1 MRVRG
6 AWVLRIGVVTVA
18 VILALATG
26 VAGAGGGN
34 RVRAVNYSF
43 KPRTIEVRQGHAVT
57 WKRVEG
63 HHSVTFK
70 TGSFDKS
77 LNKRHPRRSRT
88 FHHRGTFRYFCR
100 FHHSLGMKGKVVVK

>member
-43 KPRTIEVRQGHAVT
+43 KPRTIEVGKGHTVT

-63 HHSVTFK
+63 RHTVTFK
-70 TGSFDKS
+70 TGSFDKL
-77 LNKRHPRRSRT
+77 LNKRHPNRSRT
-88 FHHRGTFRYFCR
+88 YPHRATFRYLCR
-100 FHHSLGMKGKVVVK
+100 FHRSLG